1 MAKTIPHREL
11 RNNSSEILRE
21 VQSGETFRITNNG
34 KVVAVLTPPPPIATT
49 EVPVRRATI
58 KGRFDQIRVVR
69 VEPQAPI
76 NETTHETLDY
86 LRGDK

>member
-1 MAKTIPHREL
+1 MTKTIPHREL

-34 KVVAVLTPPPPIATT
+34 KIVALLTSAPSIPTTDVPI
-49 EVPVRRATI
+49 RRATNLGGFHDI
-58 KGRFDQIRVVR
+58 KVVH
-69 VEPQAPI
+69 VEPYAPI
-76 NETTHETLDY
+76 NETTQESLDY